1 MESLLAGGRGLDVRA
16 VSVRPTWGAQ
26 EHRRWDQLVATH
38 HYLSFQGLFG
48 KGLRHVATLGSTWIA
63 LLGWQAGALK
73 LTARDR
79 WIGWSREQKLRRL
92 HLVTQNSRFV
102 ILPGFHVPNL
112 ASRVLGL
119 SLRRL
124 SEDMLAA
131 HGYPVLVAETF
142 VDPARFAGTCY
153 RAANWRSLGLT
164 GGYAR
169 QPGAAP
175 DWRHHGQRK
184 EILVF
189 ELQANAGA
197 ALRQPAEE
205 PDWQGPA
212 RTAPP
217 EVPQLRS
224 LFEFLGAVAEYRHA
238 RGKRYSLRSVLVLAV
253 AARLAGYRGV
263 TACAQFA
270 GLLSQQQRQAADC
283 FYSPSRQCYTSPSI
297 TTFHNILAS
306 LPPETLEAAVAKG
319 ARQQS
324 GNPRQVQPNPE
335 DTGHESEPPK
345 RRRTAGIPAVSMDG
359 KDVRGASRQTQD
371 GRRMLVA
378 AIEHG
383 SGLVRGQL
391 EIDSK
396 TNEIPAVRELADAVE
411 ISGCTVTVDALHA
424 QHKTARHLLE
434 DCGAD
439 YLVTA
444 IKDNQPTLLA
454 DLQAM
459 LFGDSPAYET
469 RDKEHGRSDRRRYWV
484 KDLSDSAWEGYAGL
498 YGRRQAIRIERQRQ
512 VLKTGASSTE
522 VTYALTSLTAD
533 KATAEQLAALVR
545 NHWHIENRLHYVRDF
560 TYDEDRCRVY
570 VRDLPRNLAC
580 LTNTAISIVRC
591 QSRFQFLPEAN
602 RHFAARPQ
610 EALDLLL
617 NPPAR

>member
-1 MESLLAGGRGLDVRA
+1 M
-16 VSVRPTWGAQ
+16 
-26 EHRRWDQLVATH
+26 
-38 HYLSFQGLFG
+38 
-48 KGLRHVATLGSTWIA
+48 
-63 LLGWQAGALK
+63 K

-131 HGYPVLVAETF
+131 HGHPVLVAETF

-205 PDWQGPA
+205 PDWQSPA

-217 EVPQLRS
+217 EAPQLRS

-306 LPPETLEAAVAKG
+306 LPPETLETAVAKG

-324 GNPRQVQPNPE
+324 GNPRQVQPNEE

-469 RDKEHGRSDRRRYWV
+469 RDKELHLG
-484 KDLSDSAWEGYAGL
+484 A
-498 YGRRQAIRIERQRQ
+498 
-512 VLKTGASSTE
+512 VLA
-522 VTYALTSLTAD
+522 
-533 KATAEQLAALVR
+533 
-545 NHWHIENRLHYVRDF
+545 
-560 TYDEDRCRVY
+560 
-570 VRDLPRNLAC
+570 
-580 LTNTAISIVRC
+580 
-591 QSRFQFLPEAN
+591 
-602 RHFAARPQ
+602 
-610 EALDLLL
+610 
-617 NPPAR
+617 